1 MLAMMM
7 MSQVVVV
14 NLDGWDMGAKV
25 EACLR

>member
-14 NLDGWDMGAKV
+14 NLDGWDMGTEV
-25 EACLR
+25 DDCLR